1 MSNKESNNVDVEY
14 AISVIHTGYVELVK
28 YLLTNFSTRQKYKIY
43 KYVEMFT
50 SAICQAG
57 MVMDTENNMMYII
70 KAINPIIEFDKSDE
84 NGFTIE
90 LDITVEDE
98 IPLPFNKFLSHEG
111 VAEIICDLWN
121 QDAIFTLFGD
131 HQKCETDFPCVHN
144 MIIYLSY
151 MTDLICTATQ
161 VTRYYY
167 MMNLSNEEE
176 FDPSKPY
183 NQIATQL
190 HLQNVWNK
198 VANEVNQL
206 VEVDE
211 DGTEREILLAPQ
223 VFINTDNQWSV
234 EFKDMIVQYREV
246 KKKSA

>member
-1 MSNKESNNVDVEY
+1 MSNKESKEVDVAY
-14 AISVIHTGYVELVK
+14 AMSIIHTGYSELIK
-28 YLLTNFSTRQKYKIY
+28 YLLLNMNDQHQKPIY
-43 KYVEMFT
+43 KYIEMFT
-50 SAICQAG
+50 SALCQAG
-57 MVMDTENNMMYII
+57 MVMDTENNTVY
-70 KAINPIIEFDKSDE
+70 AINSIAPVIDFNKINNEDFDIK
-84 NGFTIE
+84 
-90 LDITVEDE
+90 LDVVVEDE
-98 IPLPFNKFLSHEG
+98 TPIPFDTFLSHEG
-111 VAEIICDLWN
+111 VADILCALWN
-121 QDAIFTLFGD
+121 QDALMTLSAE
-131 HQKCETDFPCVHN
+131 HQTCETDFPCVHN

-167 MMNLSNEEE
+167 MMNILTEEG
-176 FDPSKPY
+176 FDPSKPH

-206 VEVDE
+206 DEVDE

-223 VFINTDNQWSV
+223 ISINTDNQWSV

-246 KKKSA
+246 KKKSV